1 MLQQVSSQN
10 TQRVGANSKS
20 NNKKE
25 CQQAKEEHKIGF
37 LIFVNSICHCISLS
51 CNCIKI

>member
-1 MLQQVSSQN
+1 MQQQVSLQY

-25 CQQAKEEHKIGF
+25 CQQAKEEHRIGF
-37 LIFVNSICHCISLS
+37 LIFVNSICYCIYLS
-51 CNCIKI
+51 CNCIKL